1 MPSVEEPQLHVV
13 AIPEGRK
20 PAHPSISKD
29 QICALVERFYETV
42 WADPIL
48 GPIFSNRIG
57 DDRAA
62 HLEKMKLFWSSVL
75 LRTGA
80 YKGKPVPAHQKLSE
94 VRAGDFEV
102 WLDHFRRTAWQVFSP
117 EAAPIVISIAERIA
131 LSLWQAMNLDL
142 AQLQPVPEPSKR
154 N

>member
-1 MPSVEEPQLHVV
+1 MPSVQEPQLHAVSM
-13 AIPEGRK
+13 PEGRK

-29 QICALVERFYETV
+29 QICALVERFYEAV
-42 WADPIL
+42 WADPTL
-48 GPIFSNRIG
+48 GPIFSDRVG
-57 DDRAA
+57 DDRSA

-75 LRTGA
+75 LRTGV

-94 VRAGDFEV
+94 VRAGDFAV
-102 WLDHFRRTAWQVFSP
+102 WLAHFRQTAWQVFSP

-131 LSLWQAMNLDL
+131 LSLWQAMNLNL
-142 AQLQPVPEPSKR
+142 AHLKPVTAPSKR